1 MVRYQPPK
9 DWQQWV
15 EWLAAGLHGRSR
27 WRLSLIL
34 LGMVF
39 ARGRRT
45 VTTWLRAV
53 GRKSKELAL
62 RLFTLLLVRLVD
74 GPRVLLAVDDSPT
87 KRYGPKVQGAGIH
100 HNPTPGPA
108 DQKFL
113 YGHIWVTISLVL
125 RHPLWQTIGLPLLGL
140 LYVRAKDIAKIPK
153 QHGWKFRT
161 KLELARGAVLR
172 FAELVK
178 TAGKTLWT
186 VADGAYAKRPFLWPL
201 RMTGITLVSRLRKDA
216 ALRSVPVP
224 SQTKQRGRPRKYG
237 KERIH
242 LARRAAHPLGWQQ
255 VPCFVY
261 GQLVTKT
268 IKTFLATYRPAGGR
282 APTRSVGRRVVI
294 VKEDHGCEFFF
305 CTDPDATPR
314 EIIEA
319 FGDRAAIEQNFHDL
333 KEVWGAGL
341 QQVRNIWTN
350 VAVFNLN
357 LWVHTLVECWAW
369 NKPAEE
375 IRDRD
380 DSPWDDPDRRP
391 SHADRRK
398 ALRRQTLQNEYSSL
412 PLPVP
417 NPLRNNS
424 LFGNSRKCLTA
435 KRLRGSSPI
444 RSPDSRTQPA
454 TKLAAA
460 S

>member
-1 MVRYQPPK
+1 MVRYQPPQ

-27 WRLSLIL
+27 WRFSLIL

-53 GRKSKELAL
+53 GITDDFADYYYFLQPLGRKSKALAE
-62 RLFTLLLVRLVD
+62 RLLMLLLMHL
-74 GPRVLLAVDDSPT
+74 PTESRVLLAVDDTPT
-87 KRYGPKVQGAGIH
+87 KRYGPCVQGAGIH

-140 LYVRAKDIAKIPK
+140 LYVRAQDVAKIPQK
-153 QHGWKFRT
+153 HGWHFRT
-161 KLELARGAVLR
+161 KLQLAVEGLR
-172 FAELVK
+172 PLLQLAIA
-178 TAGKTLWT
+178 AGKTVWI
-186 VADGAYAKRPFLWPL
+186 VADGAYAKCPFLRPL
-201 RMTGITLVSRLRKDA
+201 RRMGVTVVSRLRKDA
-216 ALRSVPVP
+216 ALWTLPP
-224 SQTKQRGRPRKYG
+224 QPKQRRRGRPRKYG
-237 KERIH
+237 AKRIH
-242 LARRAAHPLGWQQ
+242 LKRRAAHPLGWEQ
-255 VPCFVY
+255 VECSVY

-268 IKTFLATYRPAGGR
+268 IKTFLAAYRPAEG
-282 APTRSVGRRVVI
+282 VIRVVI
-294 VKEDHGCEFFF
+294 VKEDHRCEYFF
-305 CTDPDATPR
+305 CTAPHATPR

-319 FGDRAAIEQNFHDL
+319 FGDRAAIEQDFHDV
-333 KEVWGAGL
+333 KEVWGAGQ

-357 LWVHTLVECWAW
+357 LWVQTLVECWAW
-369 NKPAEE
+369 HKSADE
-375 IRDRD
+375 IRDRR
-380 DSPWDDPDRRP
+380 DSPWDDPTRRP

-412 PLPVP
+412 SSTHRRSSKIRFLYE
-417 NPLRNNS
+417 
-424 LFGNSRKCLTA
+424 CL
-435 KRLRGSSPI
+435 L
-444 RSPDSRTQPA
+444 Q
-454 TKLAAA
+454 LAA
-460 S
+460 

>member
-15 EWLAAGLHGRSR
+15 QWLAAGLHGRNR
-27 WRLSLIL
+27 WRLSLIF

-53 GRKSKELAL
+53 GINDDFADYYYFLQPLGRKSKELAL
-62 RLFTLLLVRLVD
+62 RLFTLLLVRLIE
-74 GPRVLLAVDDSPT
+74 GQRVLLAVDDSPT
-87 KRYGPKVQGAGIH
+87 KRYGPQVQGAGIH

-140 LYVRAKDIAKIPK
+140 LYVRAKDIGKIPK
-153 QHGWKFRT
+153 KHGWKFRT
-161 KLELARGAVLR
+161 KLELAAGAVLR
-172 FAELVK
+172 FAALVK

-186 VADGAYAKRPFLWPL
+186 VVDGAYAKRPFLWPL
-201 RMTGITLVSRLRKDA
+201 RAARITIVSRLRKDA
-216 ALRSVPVP
+216 ALRTVPIQP
-224 SQTKQRGRPRKYG
+224 KTKRRGRPRKYG
-237 KERIH
+237 NKRIH
-242 LARRAAHPLGWQQ
+242 LARRAAHRRSWQQ
-255 VPCFVY
+255 VSCFVY

-268 IKTFLATYRPAGGR
+268 IKTFLATYRPAGGLI
-282 APTRSVGRRVVI
+282 RVVI

-314 EIIEA
+314 EIVEA
-319 FGDRAAIEQNFHDL
+319 FADRAAIEQDFHDV
-333 KEVWGAGL
+333 KEVWGAGQ

-350 VAVFNLN
+350 VAAFNLN

-369 NKPAEE
+369 HKPADE
-375 IRDRD
+375 ICDRSG
-380 DSPWDDPDRRP
+380 SPWDDPYRRP

-412 PLPVP
+412 PATHRRSSKIRL
-417 NPLRNNS
+417 LYE
-424 LFGNSRKCLTA
+424 CL
-435 KRLRGSSPI
+435 L
-444 RSPDSRTQPA
+444 Q
-454 TKLAAA
+454 LAL
-460 S
+460 

>member
-45 VTTWLRAV
+45 VTTWLRAAGISDDFGDYYYFLQPL
-53 GRKSKELAL
+53 GRKSKALAE
-62 RLFTLLLVRLVD
+62 RLFMLLLMRLETGNRLLLV
-74 GPRVLLAVDDSPT
+74 VDDSPT
-87 KRYGPKVQGAGIH
+87 KRYGPHVQGAGIH

-140 LYVRAKDIAKIPK
+140 LYVRAKDIAQIPK
-153 QHGWKFRT
+153 KHAWQFHT
-161 KLELARGAVLR
+161 KLKLAVCSLR
-172 FAELVK
+172 KLIPLAIA
-178 TAGKTLWT
+178 AGKTVW
-186 VADGAYAKRPFLWPL
+186 VAVDGAYAKRPFLKPL
-201 RMTGITLVSRLRKDA
+201 RRMGVTVVSRLRKDA
-216 ALRSVPVP
+216 ALRTVPSVPK
-224 SQTKQRGRPRKYG
+224 TKHRGRPRKYG
-237 KERIH
+237 TQRIH
-242 LARRAAHPLGWQQ
+242 LARRAAHPRGWQPIEC
-255 VPCFVY
+255 VVY
-261 GQLVTKT
+261 GQQVTKT
-268 IKTFLATYRPAGGR
+268 IKTFLATYRPADGLI
-282 APTRSVGRRVVI
+282 RVAL

-305 CTDPDATPR
+305 CTDPNATPR

-319 FGDRAAIEQNFHDL
+319 FGDRAAIEQDFHDI
-333 KEVWGAGL
+333 KEVWGAGQ

-369 NKPAEE
+369 HKPAEE
-375 IRDRD
+375 ICDRR

-398 ALRRQTLQNEYSSL
+398 ALRRQTLHNEYSSL
-412 PLPVP
+412 SATH
-417 NPLRNNS
+417 R
-424 LFGNSRKCLTA
+424 
-435 KRLRGSSPI
+435 SSSKI
-444 RSPDSRTQPA
+444 RSLYERLLQ
-454 TKLAAA
+454 LAM
-460 S
+460 